1 VAAAVVYCKQYI
13 TPDDKISNNVA
24 FITLAFAQLFHVFN
38 MSAFDS
44 KVFINDITKNKY
56 VWLAVVICTGFM
68 ILVFISPQM
77 RLVLGLDFLPTKI
90 WIVSILASFIPLF
103 LIQLYKII
111 FRKSFRKGLTK

>member
-1 VAAAVVYCKQYI
+1 M
-13 TPDDKISNNVA
+13 A

-44 KVFINDITKNKY
+44 KVLINDITKNKY
-56 VWLAVVICTGFM
+56 VWLAVIICTGFM
-68 ILVFISPQM
+68 VLVFVSPQM
-77 RLVLGLDFLPTKI
+77 RVVLGLDFLPIKI

-111 FRKSFRKGLTK
+111 FGKSFRNALAK

>member
-1 VAAAVVYCKQYI
+1 
-13 TPDDKISNNVA
+13 
-24 FITLAFAQLFHVFN
+24 
-38 MSAFDS
+38 
-44 KVFINDITKNKY
+44 

-77 RLVLGLDFLPTKI
+77 RLVLGLDYLPTKI

-111 FRKSFRKGLTK
+111 FRKSFRNGLTK